1 MRVTRDVIQDLLP
14 LYLAGEVSGDTRTL
28 VEEYLDTDPEFANEV
43 RDLAETGL
51 PGDVPVPLTKED
63 QMEAYKEARRLM
75 VLRTAILA
83 IVIATSVLCVTG
95 YGSSGCDLVRGPWL
109 RLIEPSAATARA
121 SRAQLQDGQT
131 LCYAISRCVRLRAST
146 SEGVLVSVQSG
157 ARRGRAVSGPPFV

>member
-43 RDLAETGL
+43 RDLAEADL

-63 QMEAYKEARRLM
+63 QMEAYKEARRLI

-83 IVIATSVLCVTG
+83 IVIATSVLCVLGTG
-95 YGSSGCDLVRGPWL
+95 LVAAIWYGAL
-109 RLIEPSAATARA
+109 RF
-121 SRAQLQDGQT
+121 
-131 LCYAISRCVRLRAST
+131 
-146 SEGVLVSVQSG
+146 VS
-157 ARRGRAVSGPPFV
+157 